1 MSQEAA
7 HGILNPSHQK
17 LSLVA
22 PSRSDYVRK
31 FWQRQRNMMMLS
43 FAVLLPL
50 ALLVAWIQAS
60 TYTSTV
66 DAFYDDR
73 GSFEGGQ
80 RDPLFPRFGQV
91 AESFRT
97 RLADSDFLWQ
107 VAQEVGLPARL
118 MAPAPWKKTLA
129 ELIPPLGR
137 FLSQDQPSIPTDDM
151 ALREEV
157 VHRLKESLRT
167 TVDDRKNLL
176 QITTVARDPL
186 HARQLADTLMEEFI
200 QSQLRFEAEAYRRQ
214 HELFASYLHDVSRAL
229 DDNIRSDVEKK
240 VAENAQARSEQDQLR
255 DQEAE
260 IIDKI
265 QIVKAEIDQEKARVS
280 ASRATLESEL
290 ARLITRLQPS
300 HPDVIAKQEE
310 LRSLG
315 RGLDDRVLRSRLVA
329 LRQQLSDIRSAQRK
343 LGMKV
348 DIGEGKEDEMGLR
361 GGVFVP
367 NLSDRVNELNLQ
379 EMDLSRQAESPA
391 LRTRLRTV
399 LPASY
404 DLTSDLRKLRQ
415 YAAAFFVIALIFA
428 LGVGVIREL
437 SSPLVRDA
445 WRAELAT
452 GIPVIAEISGKKD
465 DSEVSSCRYAAGA
478 LQKLL
483 HGRTVFLL
491 DSAISD
497 RLNKF
502 HLDLINVQASDSGTP
517 TLFFDCNQTKPI
529 VDGLR
534 DTRPSNKLSEF
545 LSGKVA
551 WKDVRIS
558 RNAQRLFDLVL
569 SDDKTNGPY
578 TGEQLSRFFSALG
591 KNYSHIFVRGREPDQ
606 VVINNS
612 IVYESSDMF
621 ICIDCNQTTYADLRT
636 LINAT
641 DVSRLRGLILVGS

>member
-7 HGILNPSHQK
+7 QGIIHPSHPQLNK
-17 LSLVA
+17 LA
-22 PSRSDYVRK
+22 PTRREYARK
-31 FWQRQRNMMMLS
+31 FWHRQRLAMVIV
-43 FAVLLPL
+43 FAF
-50 ALLVAWIQAS
+50 LVPIAILMAWASAS

-66 DAFYDDR
+66 VAFYDDR

-91 AESFRT
+91 SESFRT

-107 VAQEVGLPARL
+107 VAQEVGLPGRL
-118 MAPAPWKKTLA
+118 LAPAQWQKTLTD
-129 ELIPPLGR
+129 LLPPLAH
-137 FLSQDQPSIPTDDM
+137 LLAPSQQGIPTDDM
-151 ALREEV
+151 SLREDV
-157 VHRLKESLRT
+157 VHRLKDSMRI

-176 QITTVARDPL
+176 QINTVARDPL

-265 QIVKAEIDQEKARVS
+265 QIVKAEIDQEKARVA
-280 ASRATLESEL
+280 ASRATLEAEL

-310 LRSLG
+310 IRTLG
-315 RGLDDRVLRSRLVA
+315 RGLDDRVLRSRLVG
-329 LRQQLSDIRSAQRK
+329 LRQQLTDVRSAQRK

-404 DLTSDLRKLRQ
+404 DLTSDMRKMKQ
-415 YAAAFFVIALIFA
+415 NAAIFLVIALIFTLA
-428 LGVGVIREL
+428 AGIIREL

-445 WRAELAT
+445 WRAELAF
-452 GIPVIAEISGKKD
+452 GIPVLAEIPRNRKD
-465 DSEVSSCRYAAGA
+465 HELAPCRYAVGS
-478 LQKLL
+478 LQRCL
-483 HGRTVFLL
+483 HGRTILL
-491 DSAISD
+491 VDSTSSD
-497 RLNKF
+497 LLNKF
-502 HLDLINVQASDSGTP
+502 HLDLMNVQTSDSGGP
-517 TLFFDCNQTKPI
+517 NLYFDCNQTKPL
-529 VDGLR
+529 VEGLQE
-534 DTRPSNKLSEF
+534 TRPSSSLSEF

-551 WKDVRIS
+551 WKDVRMS

-569 SDDKTNGPY
+569 SDDKDNGPY
-578 TGEQLSRFFSALG
+578 TGEQLSRFFAALG
-591 KNYSHIFVRGREPDQ
+591 KNYSYIFVRGREPEQ

-612 IVYESSDMF
+612 LTYEASDMF
-621 ICIDCNQTTYADLRT
+621 FLVDSTQTSFDSLRK

>member
-1 MSQEAA
+1 MSQEDAQ
-7 HGILNPSHQK
+7 GILHPSPQK
-17 LSLVA
+17 LNSVA
-22 PSRSDYVRK
+22 PNRSDYARK
-31 FWQRQRNMMMLS
+31 FWQRQRSFMMLIV
-43 FAVLLPL
+43 AILLPI
-50 ALLVAWIQAS
+50 AIFIAWVQSAS
-60 TYTSTV
+60 YTSSV
-66 DAFYDDR
+66 VAFYDDR

-91 AESFRT
+91 AEAFRT

-118 MAPAPWKKTLA
+118 MAPAPWRKTLA
-129 ELIPPLGR
+129 DLVPPLGR
-137 FLSQDQPSIPTDDM
+137 MLTPEPVAVPTDDM
-151 ALREEV
+151 TLREEV
-157 VHRLKESLRT
+157 VHRLKET
-167 TVDDRKNLL
+167 AKITVDDRKNFL
-176 QITTVARDPL
+176 QITTTARDPL

-200 QSQLRFEAEAYRRQ
+200 QSQLRFEAESYRRQ

-229 DDNIRSDVEKK
+229 DDNMRIDVEKK
-240 VAENAQARSEQDQLR
+240 ATENAQTRSEQDLLR

-310 LRSLG
+310 IRALG

-329 LRQQLSDIRSAQRK
+329 LRQQLSDVRSAQRK

-415 YAAAFFVIALIFA
+415 YAAVFFVIALIFA
-428 LGVGVIREL
+428 LCAGIIREL
-437 SSPLVRDA
+437 SSPLVRDG
-445 WRAELAT
+445 WRAFIAT
-452 GIPVIAEISGKKD
+452 GVPVVAEITVKKD
-465 DSEVSSCRYAAGA
+465 GVEISDCRYAVGSM
-478 LQKLL
+478 QKLL
-483 HGRTVFLL
+483 HGRTVLLL
-491 DSAISD
+491 DASISD
-497 RLNKF
+497 SLNKF
-502 HLDLINVQASDSGTP
+502 HLNLANVQASDSAVP

-529 VDGLR
+529 GDVMRESLP
-534 DTRPSNKLSEF
+534 TCKLSDF
-545 LSGKVA
+545 LNGKVA

-558 RNAQRLFDLVL
+558 RNSQRLFDLVL

-578 TGEQLSRFFSALG
+578 TGEQLSRFFAALG
-591 KNYSHIFVRGREPDQ
+591 KNYPHILVRGREPEQ

-612 IVYESSDMF
+612 LIYEASDVF
-621 ICIDCNQTTYADLRT
+621 ICVDCNLTTYTSLRT
-636 LINAT
+636 LMNAT
-641 DVSRLRGLILVGS
+641 DLSRLRGLILVGS